1 MALMISI
8 MNQLLRS
15 GVPADATECAT
26 SCGNLLRNT
35 GHEDIE
41 RQTLDTLSFIA
52 RDETVRVALPVIDE
66 VFSIQFRT
74 FDQPTIELA
83 NEVSGTVV
91 SCPMMDFNLWLPPG
105 SGCSST
111 SFSFFFLT
119 SFIIKLYFR

>member
-52 RDETVRVALPVIDE
+52 QDETVRVALPVIDE

-91 SCPMMDFNLWLPPG
+91 SCTMMDFYLWLPLG

-111 SFSFFFLT
+111 SF
-119 SFIIKLYFR
+119 

>member
-91 SCPMMDFNLWLPPG
+91 SWKMMDFYFWLPLG
-105 SGCSST
+105 SGCSLT
-111 SFSFFFLT
+111 SFSFFF
-119 SFIIKLYFR
+119 SYFVYNKTIF

>member
-1 MALMISI
+1 MVENRFVFYWYFSDDLSDREMALMISI

-15 GVPADATECAT
+15 GVPADATQCAS
-26 SCGNLLRNT
+26 SCGKTLRNT

-83 NEVSGTVV
+83 NEVSVTFLI
-91 SCPMMDFNLWLPPG
+91 DFDLWTRVG
-105 SGCSST
+105 S
-111 SFSFFFLT
+111 SF
-119 SFIIKLYFR
+119 

>member
-15 GVPADATECAT
+15 GVPADATQCAS
-26 SCGNLLRNT
+26 SCGKTLRNT

-83 NEVSGTVV
+83 NEVSVTFLIHF
-91 SCPMMDFNLWLPPG
+91 DLWTRVG
-105 SGCSST
+105 S
-111 SFSFFFLT
+111 SF
-119 SFIIKLYFR
+119 

>member
-91 SCPMMDFNLWLPPG
+91 SWKMMDLYLWLPLG

-111 SFSFFFLT
+111 SFSFFF
-119 SFIIKLYFR
+119 FILLFKLYFR

>member
-91 SCPMMDFNLWLPPG
+91 SCPMMEFFMAASRKWQFLNILLIN
-105 SGCSST
+105 
-111 SFSFFFLT
+111 FSICL
-119 SFIIKLYFR
+119 IIKQDFR

>member
-91 SCPMMDFNLWLPPG
+91 SWKMMDFYLWLPLG
-105 SGCSST
+105 SGCSLT
-111 SFSFFFLT
+111 SFSFFF
-119 SFIIKLYFR
+119 SYFVYNKTIF